1 MGVSR
6 PTRGDRS
13 PRSGREDPPSGR
25 SWLGRFVAAHR
36 WRAYAVPLLVVL
48 TVLAV
53 FDATR
58 PSASVSVTHNTAQ
71 PAVPLSVG
79 PSETG
84 TDGPSVTG
92 ESPDGEGSVNAPLA
106 PGALPPGGAFPK
118 TGAGTW
124 HVVAGTTPRVGAGQ
138 VSTSTYTV
146 EVENGMDTASFGG
159 DAAFGRLVDETLDN
173 PKSWTADKQFALQ
186 RIDTGTPTFRISLT
200 SQMTVRPDSQCGY
213 SIELESSCFNGTE
226 ERVLV
231 NAARWVR
238 GALPFHGDIGS
249 YRQYLINHEVGHAIG
264 FRAHQPCA
272 SAGGLAPI
280 MMQQTFSTSNNDI
293 ASLEP
298 GGAVPK
304 NGLSC
309 HYNPWP
315 FPRG

>member
-1 MGVSR
+1 MR
-6 PTRGDRS
+6 R
-13 PRSGREDPPSGR
+13 RSG
-25 SWLGRFVAAHR
+25 LGRFVAAYR

-58 PSASVSVTHNTAQ
+58 SSGGVPEENRTQSTAQ
-71 PAVPLSVG
+71 GTAVSRGAASTPTSDFGSLATGRAG
-79 PSETG
+79 PG
-84 TDGPSVTG
+84 IID
-92 ESPDGEGSVNAPLA
+92 ESPSGAGSLTPPPAT
-106 PGALPPGGAFPK
+106 GALPAGGQFPT

-124 HVVAGTTPRVGAGQ
+124 HVVPGTTPRVGAGQ

-146 EVENGMDTASFGG
+146 EVEDGMDTASFGG
-159 DAAFGRLVDETLDN
+159 DEAFARIVDETLDN
-173 PKSWTADKQFALQ
+173 PKSWTADKRFALQ
-186 RIDTGTPTFRISLT
+186 RVDTGTPTFRISLT
-200 SQMTVRPDSQCGY
+200 SQATVRPDSQCGY
-213 SIELESSCFNGTE
+213 SIELESSCFNGTD
-226 ERVLV
+226 ERVLL

-238 GALPFHGDIGS
+238 GALPFQGDIGS
-249 YRQYLINHEVGHAIG
+249 YRQYLVNHEVGHAIG
-264 FRAHQPCA
+264 FRMHQPCA

-280 MMQQTFSTSNNDI
+280 MMQQTFSTSNDDI

-298 GGAVPK
+298 GGVVPR

>member
-1 MGVSR
+1 MR
-6 PTRGDRS
+6 R
-13 PRSGREDPPSGR
+13 R
-25 SWLGRFVAAHR
+25 SWLGRFVAAYS

-58 PSASVSVTHNTAQ
+58 PSGS
-71 PAVPLSVG
+71 VPLAQSTA
-79 PSETG
+79 PSSGAAGAPSTPTSDFGSLETG
-84 TDGPSVTG
+84 KAGPDIIG
-92 ESPDGEGSVNAPLA
+92 ESPSGDGSFNASLA
-106 PGALPPGGAFPK
+106 TGALPAGGEFPK

-124 HVVAGTTPRVGAGQ
+124 HVVPGTTPRVGAGQ
-138 VSTSTYTV
+138 LSTSTYTV
-146 EVENGMDTASFGG
+146 EVENGMDTTSFGG
-159 DAAFGRLVDETLDN
+159 DAAFARLVDETLDN
-173 PKSWTADKQFALQ
+173 PKSWTADKRFALQ
-186 RIDTGTPTFRISLT
+186 RIDSGTPTFRISLT
-200 SQMTVRPDSQCGY
+200 SQATVRPASQCGY
-213 SIELESSCFNGTE
+213 SIELESSCFNRAE
-226 ERVLV
+226 QRVLL

-238 GALPFHGDIGS
+238 GALPFQGDIGS
-249 YRQYLINHEVGHAIG
+249 YRQYLVNHEVGHAIG
-264 FRAHQPCA
+264 FRLHQPCA

-298 GGAVPK
+298 GGVVPK